1 MHSFNMRDGT
11 IHDGV
16 FVILAGTYVMW
27 QLQETCPDYLYTLPM
42 WVLGITLTTLLVCKQ
57 KPSVP
62 LPYLIKL
69 SPAASVCVYMYVCLT
84 LHTDAPEVSNLHQYL
99 GEHTGFIGSPP
110 PHIDLC
116 THMKAWRS
124 ITSDA
129 LISIL

>member
-69 SPAASVCVYMYVCLT
+69 SPAASVCVYICMCVLPFT
-84 LHTDAPEVSNLHQYL
+84 LMLL
-99 GEHTGFIGSPP
+99 
-110 PHIDLC
+110 
-116 THMKAWRS
+116 RS
-124 ITSDA
+124 VIF
-129 LISIL
+129 ISILGNIQGLLGLLLLT